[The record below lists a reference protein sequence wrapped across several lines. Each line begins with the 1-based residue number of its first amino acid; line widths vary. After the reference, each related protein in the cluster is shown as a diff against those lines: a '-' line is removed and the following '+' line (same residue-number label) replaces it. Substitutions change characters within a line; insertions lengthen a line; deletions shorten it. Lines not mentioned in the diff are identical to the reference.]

1 MKKKNVLLVA
11 ASAMLVAVLSIG
23 GTLAYLTATDDA
35 VVNTFQFANNLAV
48 ELTEPQPE
56 PVGAEAITPNS
67 NGGYDYTNLV
77 PGQRVNKA
85 PAVQATT
92 TVPAYVFVRVTTE
105 GTLILDDGLAE
116 GEAYPWTWQKVQ
128 VPEGADPTT
137 PAVEYLFGRYV
148 DASDTAPVDVFR
160 QVLIPENALE
170 GTTTVELPD
179 IKIEVSMIQA
189 AGFEGST
196 DEEKYA
202 AAYAEAE
209 KHFKAVA

>member
-1 MKKKNVLLVA
+1 MKKKNVLLMA

-23 GTLAYLTATDDA
+23 GTLAYLTASDDA
-35 VVNTFQFANNLAV
+35 VVNSFQFANNMQV
-48 ELTEPQPE
+48 ELTEPKPD
-56 PVGAEAITPNS
+56 PIGAEAIAPNS
-67 NGGYDYTNLV
+67 KGGYDYTNLV
-77 PGQRVNKA
+77 PGQWVNKA

-105 GTLILDDGLAE
+105 GTLIPADGLPE
-116 GEAYPWTWQKVQ
+116 GEKYPWPWQDIKT
-128 VPEGADPTT
+128 PEGNQT
-137 PAVEYLFGRYV
+137 VYISGRYV
-148 DASDTAPVDVFR
+148 EASDPAPVDVFR
-160 QVLIPENALE
+160 QVLIPETVLE
-170 GTTTVELPD
+170 GTTTVDLPD

-209 KHFKAVA
+209 KHFQAMA